1 MVFIFE
7 GVCVLVWRSLL
18 MKVGLRDAGNEMDCG
33 WRSLEEPSL
42 GKAWEEAAW
51 RNSGIIIHGG
61 VQESCRCGI

>member
-1 MVFIFE
+1 
-7 GVCVLVWRSLL
+7 

-51 RNSGIIIHGG
+51 RNSGIIIRGG